1 MLKTILIKLCIIL
14 ILSCAATA
22 ININGQTRDNASAKN
37 SPTTQ
42 AADEV
47 CNQRLAKTLDALEAA
62 ELTIKLQQ
70 SALEAERKL
79 ADINEAI
86 IRKKDEIIKNQAD
99 LLKIYEKEKGLTVSF
114 FFGLL
119 KIRKR

>member
-1 MLKTILIKLCIIL
+1 MLKTILIKLSIIT
-14 ILSCAATA
+14 ILCCAATV
-22 ININGQTRDNASAKN
+22 INIAGQTRDDASAKS

-62 ELTIKLQQ
+62 ELTVKLQQ
-70 SALEAERKL
+70 AALEAQQKL
-79 ADINEAI
+79 AEANEKI
-86 IRKKDEIIKNQAD
+86 IAKKDEIIENQAD
-99 LLKIYEKEKGLTVSF
+99 LLKIYEKEKGVTVSF